1 MYYLKT
7 APDESFML
15 SFFTAAM
22 EKLPALAAVRDA
34 VGGKLV
40 FLNEKGA
47 AMLGVDSIEA
57 AEALLEKNNIPGKGA
72 LNILPSGLRKWENA
86 SGELF
91 YSNFEY
97 ATMQHDGR
105 DYELIRLSAP
115 LADPGNSELE
125 QLVQQRTTQLQA
137 ALEAMQSSRDA
148 LNAALGKEKDLG
160 ELKSRFVSMAS
171 HEFRTPLSTILSSA
185 YLAKQYDGPDGQDK
199 RHKHLQR
206 IVTSVNFLTDILN
219 DFLSLG
225 KIEEGKVVVKPV
237 LFDVREQVGNMIQE
251 AQGIVKAHQ
260 EIVYKHDGW
269 PDVMLDPTLLRHIV
283 LNLIGN
289 AIKFSTKEQSV
300 IEVITHTDSFGL
312 TLKVRDNGI
321 GMSPEDQ
328 AHLFERFF
336 RGANVSN
343 IQGTGLGLHI
353 VAKYT
358 ELMKGLISCESQ
370 LDVGTTFTIIF
381 PPISEF

>member
-1 MYYLKT
+1 MQ
-7 APDESFML
+7 
-15 SFFTAAM
+15 
-22 EKLPALAAVRDA
+22 KLPALGAIREVP
-34 VGGKLV
+34 GGKLIY
-40 FLNEKGA
+40 LNDKGA
-47 AMLGVDSIEA
+47 AMLGVDTIED
-57 AEALLEKNNIPGKGA
+57 AEALLNKNGFRGDVSMA
-72 LNILPSGLRKWENA
+72 LPTGLRKWESA
-86 SGELF
+86 SGESF
-91 YSNFEY
+91 YSHYEC
-97 ATMQHDGR
+97 ASMQYEGK
-105 DYELIRLSAP
+105 DYELIRLSTP
-115 LADPGNSELE
+115 IADAGNKDVE
-125 QLVQQRTTQLQA
+125 QMVIQRTQKLQA
-137 ALEAMQSSRDA
+137 ALEAMETTRDA
-148 LNAALGKEKDLG
+148 LTLALDKEKDLG

-185 YLAKQYDGPDGQDK
+185 FLAKQYDAEHQQEK
-199 RHKHLQR
+199 RHKHLDR
-206 IVTSVNFLTDILN
+206 IVASVSFLTDILN

-225 KIEEGKVVVKPV
+225 KIEEGKIVVRPV
-237 LFDVREQVGNMIQE
+237 LFDVREHVKTMIQE
-251 AQGIVKAHQ
+251 AQGIVKPHQ
-260 EIVYKHDGW
+260 ELVYKHEGW

-289 AIKFSTKEQSV
+289 AIKFSTKEHSV
-300 IEVITHTDSFGL
+300 IEVITHTDSYGL

-321 GMSPEDQ
+321 GMSAEDQ

-358 ELMKGLISCESQ
+358 ELMKGVISCDST